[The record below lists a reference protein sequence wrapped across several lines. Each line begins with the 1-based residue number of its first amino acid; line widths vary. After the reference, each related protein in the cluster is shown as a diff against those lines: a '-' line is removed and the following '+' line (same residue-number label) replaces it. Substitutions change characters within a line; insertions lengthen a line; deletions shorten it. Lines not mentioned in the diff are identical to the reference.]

1 MLTNN
6 KDIKTI
12 CNNIQELNDRTK
24 LLDEQK
30 QLSYEF
36 LAQSVI
42 ESYPVNNITQ
52 KLISEY
58 VELIDK
64 YLDENNDSKIINF
77 FQTLVNNSVVSSSF
91 FDSSSFSLEVFSPS
105 ASAKISYV
113 KNNYSDAAFMRFSSL
128 FDNPKVSYKM
138 TFEDVCEDVY
148 NNASDFCILPI
159 ENSGGKLFSFYS
171 LIDKYDMKIFAV
183 CDLEDGVSDKL
194 TRYALISKKN
204 LFYPQKAK
212 RFYIEFSI
220 IGDNN
225 YSLKDILEA
234 SELCGIKL
242 YRIDTVSVPY
252 DDLTFKFYHVFECN
266 TFNAL
271 PFIIYLHYKQPQHE
285 AIGYYISL

>member
-1 MLTNN
+1 
-6 KDIKTI
+6 
-12 CNNIQELNDRTK
+12 
-24 LLDEQK
+24 
-30 QLSYEF
+30 
-36 LAQSVI
+36 
-42 ESYPVNNITQ
+42 
-52 KLISEY
+52 
-58 VELIDK
+58 
-64 YLDENNDSKIINF
+64 
-77 FQTLVNNSVVSSSF
+77 
-91 FDSSSFSLEVFSPS
+91 
-105 ASAKISYV
+105 
-113 KNNYSDAAFMRFSSL
+113 
-128 FDNPKVSYKM
+128 
-138 TFEDVCEDVY
+138 
-148 NNASDFCILPI
+148 
-159 ENSGGKLFSFYS
+159 
-171 LIDKYDMKIFAV
+171 MKIFAV

-220 IGDNN
+220 IGDDN

-271 PFIIYLHYKQPQHE
+271 PFIIYLNYKQPQHE